1 MRATC
6 PDCGASG
13 HVSAFMADDDGKRL
27 AAALLELPAEVQRPA
42 LGYLSLFKPPKN
54 ALSSARALRI
64 VQQLQQLVAARTVCR
79 DERSNM
85 ARVATPAMWA
95 EGIEQML
102 AQRGSLALPLPSH
115 GYLRAVVF
123 GLADQ
128 ADARAERAL
137 EQQRQTGQHRK
148 QEPRAAAEK
157 TPRERYD
164 NHVAWLRQRLSVG
177 AITQDEFN
185 REIAL
190 AKTKY
195 GVAE

>member
-1 MRATC
+1 MRVTC
-6 PDCGASG
+6 PDCGTSG

-27 AAALLELPAEVQRPA
+27 AASLLDLPAEVQRPA

-64 VQQLQQLVAARTVCR
+64 VQQLQQLVAAGTVCR
-79 DERSNM
+79 DERTNLV
-85 ARVATPAMWA
+85 RTATVAMWA

-102 AQRGSLALPLPSH
+102 AQRGSLTLPLPSH

-148 QEPRAAAEK
+148 QEPRAVE
-157 TPRERYD
+157 TTRERYE

-195 GVAE
+195 GVSE